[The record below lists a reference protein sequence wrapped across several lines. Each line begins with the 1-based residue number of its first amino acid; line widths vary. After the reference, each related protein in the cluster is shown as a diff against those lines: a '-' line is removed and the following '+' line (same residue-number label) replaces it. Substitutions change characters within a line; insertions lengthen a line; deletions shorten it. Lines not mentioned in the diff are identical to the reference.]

1 MKLSNFSPTHQL
13 VLTAL
18 MAGINVIFALLS
30 SFFFPASLF
39 IMLFLPL
46 ASIIVALNVDLRLY
60 PVYIIATL
68 GLSLLVNFSHFDT
81 TLFFLL
87 PILLSGLTF
96 GLLIKN
102 NLPDVVLLLVVSVVN
117 LATLFLTIP
126 FINLIYE
133 IDFMSLFASL
143 IGFNNVSFGTFILP
157 AILALL
163 AFMQTLITLFVI
175 SQDAPLFR
183 IKINTFFWP
192 YARFALLFLIIAFIP
207 LLLLKENLGLV
218 LLLFILFISIYLF
231 IPLIKE
237 NLLFGIVIL
246 AFTLVFGVTGVAL
259 FNQYT
264 TILSFLG
271 VIFGVIP
278 IVISDFL
285 WLYIS
290 RRKLR
295 SVE

>member
-1 MKLSNFSPTHQL
+1 MKLTNFSRTHQL

-30 SFFFPASLF
+30 NFFFPASLL

-46 ASIIVALNVDLRLY
+46 ASIIVALNVDLRYY
-60 PVYIIATL
+60 PVYLFGTL
-68 GLSLLVNFSHFDT
+68 ILSLLVNFAHIDT

-96 GLLIKN
+96 GLLIKK
-102 NLPDVVLLLVVSVVN
+102 NLPDIILLLVVSLVN
-117 LATLFLTIP
+117 LAVLFLTIP
-126 FINLIYE
+126 LINLIYG
-133 IDFMSLFASL
+133 IDFMTVFATL
-143 IGFNNVSFGTFILP
+143 IGFNNAPFGKFILP

-163 AFMQTLITLFVI
+163 AFMQTLITLLVI

-183 IKINTFFWP
+183 IKINSAYWP
-192 YARFALLFLIIAFIP
+192 WARYTNLGLIVAFVPLLFF
-207 LLLLKENLGLV
+207 KEEVALV
-218 LLLFILFISIYLF
+218 LLLYILFISIYIL
-231 IPLIKE
+231 IPLMKE
-237 NLLFGIVIL
+237 NIKVGIVVLSLVLLF
-246 AFTLVFGVTGVAL
+246 AASGVAI
-259 FNQYT
+259 FNQFT
-264 TILSFLG
+264 TILSLLG

-278 IVISDFL
+278 IVITDIL

-290 RRKLR
+290 RRKKR

>member
-46 ASIIVALNVDLRLY
+46 ASIIVALNVDLRFY
-60 PVYIIATL
+60 PVYVIATL
-68 GLSLLVNFSHFDT
+68 VLSLLVNFAHFDT

-96 GLLIKN
+96 GLLIKK
-102 NLPDVVLLLVVSVVN
+102 NLPDIILLLVVSLVN
-117 LATLFLTIP
+117 LAVLFLTIP
-126 FINLIYE
+126 LINLIYE
-133 IDFMSLFASL
+133 IDFMTTFSAL
-143 IGFNNVSFGTFILP
+143 IGFSNIDFGRFILP

-163 AFMQTLITLFVI
+163 AFMQTLITLLII

-183 IKINTFFWP
+183 IKINTD
-192 YARFALLFLIIAFIP
+192 YCVYTRYINLGLIVAIIP
-207 LLLLKENLGLV
+207 LMFFKAEVALV
-218 LLLFILFISIYLF
+218 LLLYILFISIYLF
-231 IPLIKE
+231 IPQFSE
-237 NLLFGIVIL
+237 NLKFAVVLLAVVLLFAASGI
-246 AFTLVFGVTGVAL
+246 AL

-264 TILSFLG
+264 TILSLLG
-271 VIFGVIP
+271 IIIGVIP

-290 RRKLR
+290 RRKIR
-295 SVE
+295 SVK